1 MKRLTFALFVAA
13 LLSACG
19 GGGGGSG
26 TCSASYELC
35 NRVTTGTGTTP
46 STGGYVEAPLPSSF
60 SVAQQCAVPRPAGTT
75 DPYSGRPYGDVQGT
89 LSTEKLWIRG
99 FIDETYLWY
108 NEVVPQDPALF
119 SLGALAPY
127 VDPSDNSSG
136 MIELQTNFDVVDTYF
151 NSQRTLQLTASG
163 KPKDQ
168 FHFTY
173 GTSEWLAQSQSGSSV
188 GFGFQVELL
197 ASHRPRNVV
206 VAYTEPNSPA
216 SINGLSRGAKFLSI
230 NGVDVVNGE
239 PAMLNEGLFS
249 PTAGQLYTFEVLDR
263 GSSSPRTFSMTA
275 GTVTSTP
282 VQNVRTLPAPY
293 SSVGYLQFNEH
304 IATAEAQLIA
314 AVNQLKAANGGA
326 GISDLVLDVR
336 YNGGGL
342 LDIASELAYMIAGAS
357 ATTGK
362 TFEKT
367 SYNNKNPF
375 GQSEADATVPF
386 HQVSQGFSA
395 GSGQSLPQLN
405 LPRVFILTG
414 HGTCSASEAIIN
426 GLNGI
431 GVEVILI
438 GNTTCGKPYGFY
450 PEDNCSVT
458 YFAVQF
464 KGVNDL
470 GFGDYADGFIPGG
483 TGGTANQLNG
493 CVVADDFGKALGD
506 PSEARL
512 AAALQYRDNGTCPPA
527 PSAARRGAAL
537 TKSKS
542 DLPLK
547 GRSALRENRFLLP
560 KARR

>member
-1 MKRLTFALFVAA
+1 MKKLALAVVVAA
-13 LLSACG
+13 TLSGCG
-19 GGGGGSG
+19 GGGGGPG
-26 TCSASYELC
+26 ACSASYEVC
-35 NRVTTGTGTTP
+35 NGITYGTANPTTTTG
-46 STGGYVEAPLPSSF
+46 SYVEPVIPNSS
-60 SVAQQCAVPRPAGTT
+60 SVAQQCAVPRPSGAT
-75 DPYSGRPYGDVQGT
+75 DPYTGRPYGDVAGT
-89 LSTEKLWIRG
+89 LNTEKLWIRG
-99 FIDETYLWY
+99 FVDETYLWY
-108 NEVVPQDPALF
+108 DEVVPQDPALF

-127 VDPSDNSSG
+127 VDPADNRSG
-136 MIELQTNFDVVDTYF
+136 MIELKTNFDVVDTYF

-173 GTSEWLAQSQSGSSV
+173 GTSEWLAQSNSGSSV

-197 ASHRPRNVV
+197 ASRSPRNIV
-206 VAYTEPNSPA
+206 VAYTEPNSAA
-216 SINGLSRGAKFLSI
+216 SANGLGRGAKFLSV

-249 PTAGQLYTFEVLDR
+249 PIAGKLYTFEVLDR
-263 GSSSPRTFSMTA
+263 GASTPRTLSMTA
-275 GTVTSTP
+275 GAVTSTP

-293 SSVGYLQFNEH
+293 NTVGYLQFNEH

-326 GISDLVLDVR
+326 GISDLVLDLR

-342 LDIASELAYMIAGAS
+342 LDIASELAYMVAGSTAS
-357 ATTGK
+357 AGK

-375 GQSEADATVPF
+375 GQSEADASVPF
-386 HQVSQGFSA
+386 HAVSQGFST
-395 GSGQSLPQLN
+395 GQGQSLPQLN

-414 HGTCSASEAIIN
+414 RGTCSASEAIIN
-426 GLNGI
+426 GLSGI

-438 GNTTCGKPYGFY
+438 GDTTCGKPFGFY

-464 KGVNDL
+464 KGVNHL

-483 TGGTANQLNG
+483 SGSPANQLKG

-506 PSEARL
+506 PTEARL
-512 AAALQYRDNGTCPPA
+512 AAALQYRDSGTCPA
-527 PSAARRGAAL
+527 KAASAQRSASLAVSG
-537 TKSKS
+537 
-542 DLPLK
+542 LPLR
-547 GRSALRENRFLLP
+547 GRSPLRENRFLLP
-560 KARR
+560 KTRR